1 MCWVQLAELL
11 QVSVAV
17 QKRSTPAWPVQL
29 AVAVSLCVI
38 VGLPPQLSVALA
50 VPLLATLVDW
60 PHCSCV
66 SAGQLIAGARSEARR
81 VGKEQLAGL
90 LQLSVAVQMRSTTA
104 WPVQLAVAVSLC
116 VIVGL
121 A

>member
-17 QKRSTPAWPVQL
+17 QTRSTPAWPVQL

-60 PHCSCV
+60 PHCRCV
-66 SAGQLIAGARSEARR
+66 SAGQLIAGAVVATELMCL
-81 VGKEQLAGL
+81 VPLAGVV
-90 LQLSVAVQMRSTTA
+90 QLSVEIGR
-104 WPVQLAVAVSLC
+104 
-116 VIVGL
+116 
-121 A
+121 

>member
-17 QKRSTPAWPVQL
+17 QMRSTPAWPVQL
-29 AVAVSLCVI
+29 AVAESLSVI

-60 PHCSCV
+60 PHCSCA
-66 SAGQLIAGARSEARR
+66 SAGQLIAGAVVFFFNDSGAPEIYS
-81 VGKEQLAGL
+81 LPL
-90 LQLSVAVQMRSTTA
+90 PVALPIWSTPA

-116 VIVGL
+116 V
-121 A
+121 